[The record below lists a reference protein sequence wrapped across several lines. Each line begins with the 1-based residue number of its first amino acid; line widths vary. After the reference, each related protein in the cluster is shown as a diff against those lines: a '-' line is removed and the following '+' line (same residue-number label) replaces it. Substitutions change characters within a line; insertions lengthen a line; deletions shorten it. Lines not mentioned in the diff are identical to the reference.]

1 MATNP
6 PPPPEPGPDAGIADI
21 QADIERTRQ
30 DLGET
35 VEALTAKADIKGRAQ
50 ETAAHAREAVAEQAA
65 HTKDVI
71 VEKATAA
78 QSTARD
84 RLIDD
89 SGSLRPNVLVT
100 ALVAAAAVAA
110 IGIAV
115 RRRRR

>member
-1 MATNP
+1 MRHR
-6 PPPPEPGPDAGIADI
+6 PPEPGPDADIADI

-50 ETAAHAREAVAEQAA
+50 ETAAHARDAVAEQAA
-65 HTKDVI
+65 HTRDVI
-71 VEKATAA
+71 AEKATAV

-84 RLIDD
+84 RLTDD
-89 SGSLRPNVLVT
+89 SGSLRPNVLLA
-100 ALVAAAAVAA
+100 ALVAAAAIAA

-115 RRRRR
+115 RRHRR